1 NNKSPVAHTDKSNGK
16 NSHGTPP
23 IINAPNGV
31 VSFNQR
37 GGITAGTVNVTVG
50 QIERSINVSSS
61 LNTLREYAGTQV
73 FLHWRADDNESV
85 LFKNNIMEH
94 LSAVG
99 WKVIPS
105 AGHIADESIS
115 NVVIEVNRDSLSDD
129 NSLAAALSLEHILK
143 DSKIAVSVV
152 KSKDNPLHAN
162 SMYFRIGM
170 TK

>member
-1 NNKSPVAHTDKSNGK
+1 
-16 NSHGTPP
+16 
-23 IINAPNGV
+23 
-31 VSFNQR
+31 
-37 GGITAGTVNVTVG
+37 
-50 QIERSINVSSS
+50 
-61 LNTLREYAGTQV
+61 
-73 FLHWRADDNESV
+73 
-85 LFKNNIMEH
+85 MEQ